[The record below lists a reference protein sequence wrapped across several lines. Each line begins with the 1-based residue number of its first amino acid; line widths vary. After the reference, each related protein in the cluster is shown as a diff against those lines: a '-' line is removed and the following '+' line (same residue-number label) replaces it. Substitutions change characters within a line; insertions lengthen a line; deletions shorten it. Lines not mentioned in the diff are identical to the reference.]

1 MLFRSPLANDLQL
14 NREDHFAYV
23 KGYADGTVR
32 PNNPITRAQAATI
45 FYRLLTDT
53 SREIYFRESSGFTDV
68 ADGHWAGKAIS
79 TLSNAGVINGFQ
91 DGTFRPDAYITRA
104 QFTAMTARFDTVL
117 PGLENPFAD
126 VPEDHWARDQI
137 AYAADRGWVLRGGN
151 FRPQENISRVE
162 VMDLLNNVLDR
173 RVDEEGLLENV
184 VTWSDVKAGDPYY
197 YVVLEATI
205 SHNYERREKDQT
217 TERWT
222 ELTEDPVWS
231 E

>member
-1 MLFRSPLANDLQL
+1 
-14 NREDHFAYV
+14 
-23 KGYADGTVR
+23 
-32 PNNPITRAQAATI
+32 
-45 FYRLLTDT
+45 
-53 SREIYFRESSGFTDV
+53 
-68 ADGHWAGKAIS
+68 
-79 TLSNAGVINGFQ
+79 
-91 DGTFRPDAYITRA
+91 
-104 QFTAMTARFDTVL
+104 MTARFDTVL

>member
-1 MLFRSPLANDLQL
+1 M
-14 NREDHFAYV
+14 
-23 KGYADGTVR
+23 
-32 PNNPITRAQAATI
+32 
-45 FYRLLTDT
+45 
-53 SREIYFRESSGFTDV
+53 
-68 ADGHWAGKAIS
+68 
-79 TLSNAGVINGFQ
+79 
-91 DGTFRPDAYITRA
+91 
-104 QFTAMTARFDTVL
+104 
-117 PGLENPFAD
+117 
-126 VPEDHWARDQI
+126 
-137 AYAADRGWVLRGGN
+137 
-151 FRPQENISRVE
+151 E

-173 RVDEEGLLENV
+173 RVDERGLLENV

>member
-1 MLFRSPLANDLQL
+1 
-14 NREDHFAYV
+14 
-23 KGYADGTVR
+23 
-32 PNNPITRAQAATI
+32 
-45 FYRLLTDT
+45 
-53 SREIYFRESSGFTDV
+53 
-68 ADGHWAGKAIS
+68 
-79 TLSNAGVINGFQ
+79 
-91 DGTFRPDAYITRA
+91 
-104 QFTAMTARFDTVL
+104 MTARFDTVL

-197 YVVLEATI
+197 YVVREATI